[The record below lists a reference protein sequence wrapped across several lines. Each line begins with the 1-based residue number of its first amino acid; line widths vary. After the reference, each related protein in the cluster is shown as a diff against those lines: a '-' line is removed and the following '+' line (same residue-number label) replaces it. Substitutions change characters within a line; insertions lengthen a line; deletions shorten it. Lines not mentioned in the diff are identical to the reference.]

1 LEAAKTVWER
11 VLGQLQLQVS
21 RANYSTWLANS
32 HGVRYNEGVFV
43 VAVPNTFVAEWLK
56 KRLYSL
62 LKKTLSEIIGLDVEV
77 QFNISGSAHDSNSP
91 PYMVS
96 QHDGGTS
103 TKARTYQ
110 FSPQYTFD
118 SFVVGDCNRLAYAAT
133 MEITINPG
141 HVYNPLFLYG
151 ATGQGKTHLLHA
163 IGHKALNNGL
173 QVIYTT
179 GERFTNDF
187 VFAIKQKN
195 ISSFQS
201 KFNTVRV
208 LLFDDIQFISGKK
221 QTQQSLLNIF
231 DTLYSA
237 NCQFVITADCHPEEI
252 DALNSKLKSRLEWGP
267 IFPVQP
273 PGFETRFSILR
284 IKSTEMN
291 LVIGDEVLRLLA
303 DRIQD
308 NARRLEGALIYL
320 SAQSK
325 LTGIEIT
332 PQTVNNMLTNTT
344 LNKRS
349 TQVLLQTVSNYFNL
363 LPEELTSKARD
374 RKTSLARHIAM
385 YLLREDY
392 GNLLTEIGK
401 HLGNR
406 SHATVL
412 HGYRQIA
419 NSISSNTQLLK
430 QVEDIRNQ
438 IKKSIS

>member
-1 LEAAKTVWER
+1 MEAAKKVWER

-32 HGVRYNEGVFV
+32 YGVSYDEGVFV

-62 LKKTLSEIIGLDVEV
+62 VKKTLSEIVGLDVNV
-77 QFNISGSAHDSNSP
+77 QFSILGNSHKPASPLHMSN
-91 PYMVS
+91 

-133 MEITINPG
+133 MEIAINPG
-141 HVYNPLFLYG
+141 QSYNPLFLYG
-151 ATGQGKTHLLHA
+151 STGQGKTHLLHA
-163 IGHKALNNGL
+163 IGNKALASGL
-173 QVIYTT
+173 KVIYTT
-179 GERFTNDF
+179 GERFTNDY
-187 VFAIKQKN
+187 VFSVKQKN
-195 ISSFQS
+195 VASFQN
-201 KFNTVRV
+201 KFNTVRL

-221 QTQQSLLNIF
+221 QTQQSLLHIF
-231 DTLYSA
+231 DALYST
-237 NCQFVITADCHPEEI
+237 NCQFVITSDCHPNEI
-252 DALNSKLKSRLEWGP
+252 DAFNIKLKSRLEGGP

-273 PGFETRFSILR
+273 PEFETRLSILR
-284 IKSTEMN
+284 TKSQEMQ
-291 LVIGDEVLRLLA
+291 LVISDEVLQLLA
-303 DRIQD
+303 ERVQD

-320 SAQSK
+320 TAQTK
-325 LTGIEIT
+325 LTGLEIT

-349 TQVLLQTVSNYFNL
+349 TQIVIQTVSTYFNL
-363 LPEELTSKARD
+363 LPEDLTSKSRD
-374 RKTSLARHIAM
+374 RKTSLARHITM

-392 GNLLTEIGK
+392 GNLLTDIGK
-401 HLGNR
+401 NLGNR
-406 SHATVL
+406 SHATIL
-412 HGYRQIA
+412 HGYRNVVNQISD
-419 NSISSNTQLLK
+419 NIQLRK

-438 IKKSIS
+438 IKKSLA